1 MPYVSKSI
9 DNRTAKG
16 ILKDFIDRR
25 MSYQALML
33 KYELPIRDIKFH
45 LSTQLDIPQN
55 SLISYR
61 RLNKIALTSKG
72 KIKSKV
78 IGIVV
83 DILAF
88 RLHQLISDEEM
99 PKKTFREIGNDHG
112 VSKQRVEQIQA
123 QVVEHLEVKLERNL
137 G

>member
-16 ILKDFIDRR
+16 ILKDFMDRR

-61 RLNKIALTSKG
+61 SLNKIALTSKG

>member
-1 MPYVSKSI
+1 MTYVSKSI

-16 ILKDFIDRR
+16 ILKDFMDRR

-61 RLNKIALTSKG
+61 SLNKIALTSKG

-83 DILAF
+83 DVLAF

>member
-9 DNRTAKG
+9 DSKTAKG
-16 ILKDFIDRR
+16 ILKDFMDRR

-61 RLNKIALTSKG
+61 SLNKIALTSKG

>member
-1 MPYVSKSI
+1 MTYYSKSI

-16 ILKDFIDRR
+16 ILKDFMDRR

-61 RLNKIALTSKG
+61 SLNKIALTSKG
-72 KIKSKV
+72 KLNQK
-78 IGIVV
+78 
-83 DILAF
+83 
-88 RLHQLISDEEM
+88 
-99 PKKTFREIGNDHG
+99 
-112 VSKQRVEQIQA
+112 
-123 QVVEHLEVKLERNL
+123 
-137 G
+137 

>member
-1 MPYVSKSI
+1 MSYVSKSI

-16 ILKDFIDRR
+16 ILKDFMDRR

-61 RLNKIALTSKG
+61 SLNKIAMTSKG
-72 KIKSKV
+72 KVKSKV

-83 DILAF
+83 DVLAF

-112 VSKQRVEQIQA
+112 VTKQRVEQIQA